1 MKLLILILSII
12 ILIIYTICYYIFPT
26 EVSIYQTDI
35 EKFDINV
42 LSSRQPIVISDYV
55 QNPEDIINSWF
66 KYNIINFDGND
77 NGYDNDNN
85 GNDNDWKHNNHKYLF
100 INALEDTEI
109 IIYKAQITKINPTSE
124 DKIIIIKLKQNQSLI
139 LPFKWK
145 YYGNKIN
152 IWNID
157 DIITFSFGRLF

>member
-12 ILIIYTICYYIFPT
+12 LIIIYTICYYIFPT

-35 EKFDINV
+35 DKFDITV
-42 LSSRQPIVISDYV
+42 LSSRQPIVISDYL
-55 QNPEDIINSWF
+55 QNPEEIINSWF
-66 KYNIINFDGND
+66 KYNIINFDVND
-77 NGYDNDNN
+77 NV
-85 GNDNDWKHNNHKYLF
+85 NDWKHNNHKYLF
-100 INALEDTEI
+100 INAFEDTEI
-109 IIYKAQITKINPTSE
+109 IIYKAQITKINPTPE

-145 YYGNKIN
+145 YYGTNIN

>member
-12 ILIIYTICYYIFPT
+12 LIIIYTICYYIFPT

-35 EKFDINV
+35 DKFDITV
-42 LSSRQPIVISDYV
+42 LSSRQPIVISDYL
-55 QNPEDIINSWF
+55 QNPEEIINSWF
-66 KYNIINFDGND
+66 KYNIINFD
-77 NGYDNDNN
+77 DNDNV
-85 GNDNDWKHNNHKYLF
+85 NDWKHNNHKYLF
-100 INALEDTEI
+100 INAFEDTEI
-109 IIYKAQITKINPTSE
+109 IIYKAQITKINPTPE

-145 YYGNKIN
+145 YYGTNIN

>member
-100 INALEDTEI
+100 INAVKDTEI
-109 IIYKAQITKINPTSE
+109 IIYKAQITKINPTPE

-145 YYGNKIN
+145 YYGNNIN